1 MRNDFRKMITTLI
14 SMLYKTEYLFM
25 FINIYFL
32 CNIHFVQVVLK

>member
-14 SMLYKTEYLFM
+14 SMLYKTEHLYV
-25 FINIYFL
+25 YFL